1 MPLQPHLDIITK
13 SDLILRDIDL
23 LKKFQDC
30 IAALSLSI
38 TDDKI
43 KNDLEPL
50 SSSAEKRMNALKK
63 IHQAKIPTA
72 LFISPIFPEIT
83 NYQKIIYQ
91 TKSFIDEY

>member
-1 MPLQPHLDIITK
+1 LPLQPHLDIITK

-63 IHQAKIPTA
+63 NSSSKNSDSA
-72 LFISPIFPEIT
+72 LHFADFSRNNKLPK
-83 NYQKIIYQ
+83 NNLSDKIIY
-91 TKSFIDEY
+91 